1 MRNSIEGKKVVITGS
16 AGIIGRE
23 LMARLTSVAATILSI
38 DREPLTQ
45 MNCRKTKHLRLN
57 LDRDDLDRIRTF
69 GPEVAIHLA
78 ASFERS
84 AETPSFWDVSWQ
96 DDVLASHR
104 FIQAIKDLR
113 SVETFVF
120 ASSYLVYSPALYMFS
135 APRDAAVPLK
145 EDDAIEPRNL
155 CGVAKYYTERELHFV
170 KTVMNPALRVVN
182 ARIYR
187 VYGRGSRD
195 VISRWVRA
203 GRKGERIDVY
213 NSQNR
218 FDFIYAGDVAE
229 ALLRLATTPEA
240 EGSVN
245 IGTGEAKTVA
255 DVLET
260 MKSLGLLKQSEI
272 VDLGIRDVF
281 EASCADT
288 RRLEQLTGWRP
299 PVKIGEGI
307 QAILDYE
314 QRKERAIS

>member
-1 MRNSIEGKKVVITGS
+1 MVITGS
-16 AGIIGRE
+16 AGVIGRE
-23 LMARLTSVAATILSI
+23 LLARLTSVAATILSI

-45 MNCRKTKHLRLN
+45 MNCRKTRHLRLN

-84 AETPSFWDVSWQ
+84 TETPRFWDVSWR

-104 FIQAIKDLR
+104 FIEAIKDLQ
-113 SVETFVF
+113 SLETFVF

-135 APRDAAVPLK
+135 APRDRAIPLK
-145 EDDAIEPRNL
+145 EDDAIAPRNL
-155 CGVAKYYTERELHFV
+155 CGAAKYYTERELDFV
-170 KTVMNPALRVVN
+170 KTVVNPTLRVVN

-187 VYGRGSRD
+187 VYGPSSRD
-195 VISRWVRA
+195 IISRWVRA
-203 GRKGERIDVY
+203 GLKGERIDVY

-229 ALLRLATTPEA
+229 ALLRLATSPVA

-245 IGTGEAKTVA
+245 VGTGEAQAVA

-260 MKSLGLLKQSEI
+260 MKSLGLFKQSEI
-272 VDLGIRDVF
+272 VDLCVQGLF

-288 RRLEQLTGWRP
+288 RRLEQLTGWKP
-299 PVKIGEGI
+299 PARITEGI

-314 QRKERAIS
+314 QTKERDRS